1 MKKIGIL
8 GSGIVGQTLA
18 NGLIAKGHEVM
29 IGTGHP
35 EKLDEWKQGA
45 QGKGSVGS
53 FEEAADFGS
62 TIILAVKGNIVQGMV
77 KNLGNARLAGKTIID
92 ATNPIADAPP
102 EDGVLRYTTDINYS
116 SMEALQDAAPDAHF
130 VKAFNSISYLKM
142 VDPQFEMRPTM
153 FYCGN
158 NAEAKEEVAKLLE
171 DFGFEPEDM
180 GSAVAARAIEPLC
193 MLYCIPGF
201 TENQWTHGF
210 RLMKS

>member
-18 NGLIAKGHEVM
+18 NGFIDKGYEVM

-35 EKLDEWKQGA
+35 EKLDEWKSAASGN
-45 QGKGSVGS
+45 GRVGS
-53 FEEAADFGS
+53 FEEAVAFAPLLL
-62 TIILAVKGNIVQGMV
+62 LAVKGNIVQGMI
-77 KNLGNARLAGKTIID
+77 KNIGNNRLAGKTVID

-102 EDGVLRYTTDINYS
+102 EDGVLQFTTDINYS
-116 SMEALQDAAPDAHF
+116 SMEGLQEAAPDARF
-130 VKAFNSISYLKM
+130 VKAFNSISHLKM
-142 VDPQFEMRPTM
+142 VNPEFEMKPTM
-153 FYCGN
+153 FICGN
-158 NAEAKEEVAKLLE
+158 DPGAKEEVASLLE

-180 GSAVAARAIEPLC
+180 GTAVAARAIEPLC

-201 TENQWTHGF
+201 THNQWTHGF